1 MTYPTDRQ
9 SCGYSIRYIK
19 ALLESDA
26 IRDHGP
32 EAVLLSVF
40 IASRED
46 RLHYAKPPKFWRA
59 ELMDKLGKGSPK
71 DFLRIRNRATE
82 AGLLFHQEA
91 TRTTPGLYWTL
102 VPEWLLP
109 RFEAF
114 RKGNGKQP
122 NRSEKGTAK
131 GTANG
136 TAKGTAKGTLSIPIT
151 QVPITQVHKTHSDEK
166 SSETVSLKSKKRKT
180 QSKTMA
186 GFEEWYATYP
196 KRVAKGAA
204 EKAYPKALSEI
215 QASERVNEVQ
225 AVSLLL
231 QWTQERSPRLLAL
244 ESQYRPNP
252 ATWLNAKSYRDE
264 IYSMSPRINGKPT
277 ANVGAGVIYDPTRNI
292 ANVKF

>member
-1 MTYPTDRQ
+1 MTDYPTDRV
-9 SCGYSIRYIK
+9 SCGYSIRFIK

-71 DFLRIRNRATE
+71 DFLRIRNRAIE

-131 GTANG
+131 GTA
-136 TAKGTAKGTLSIPIT
+136 KGTLSIPC
-151 QVPITQVHKTHSDEK
+151 THNPDTCSASAKRSRFEK
-166 SSETVSLKSKKRKT
+166 PSL
-180 QSKTMA
+180 
-186 GFEEWYATYP
+186 E
-196 KRVAKGAA
+196 
-204 EKAYPKALSEI
+204 
-215 QASERVNEVQ
+215 EVQ
-225 AVSLLL
+225 AYCI
-231 QWTQERSPRLLAL
+231 ERRNKVNAEQFRDHYEANGWVQGKNKPIRDWKAAVRTWERNGIKSAKPSKNDSDEYLDLDKL
-244 ESQYRPNP
+244 ERQKR
-252 ATWLNAKSYRDE
+252 A
-264 IYSMSPRINGKPT
+264 
-277 ANVGAGVIYDPTRNI
+277 
-292 ANVKF
+292 

>member
-1 MTYPTDRQ
+1 MTDYPTDRQ
-9 SCGYSIRYIK
+9 SCGYSIRFIK
-19 ALLESDA
+19 ALLSSDA
-26 IRDHGP
+26 IRDHGT
-32 EAVLLSVF
+32 EAVLLAVF

-131 GTANG
+131 GTA
-136 TAKGTAKGTLSIPIT
+136 KGTLSI
-151 QVPITQVHKTHSDEK
+151 PITQVHKTHSDEK
-166 SSETVSLKSKKRKT
+166 SSESVSLESKKRKVS
-180 QSKTMA
+180 QKTMA
-186 GFEEWYATYP
+186 GFDQWYATYP

-215 QASERVNEVQ
+215 QAGERVDEVQ

-231 QWTQERSPRLLAL
+231 QWTQERSPSLLAL